1 MAGIDEK
8 WLRNIL
14 AEELEKAE
22 GLPDNAAEHIA
33 TVSEGKLKPGLQ
45 AAINAMRR
53 AVEED
58 RDPLA

>member
-1 MAGIDEK
+1 MDDK
-8 WLRNIL
+8 RLRQIL

-22 GLPDNAAEHIA
+22 GLPANAAEHI
-33 TVSEGKLKPGLQ
+33 TKIRGGELTPGIK
-45 AAINAMRR
+45 AAVNAMRR

>member
-1 MAGIDEK
+1 MTVQET

-14 AEELEKAE
+14 AEELEKVE
-22 GLPDNAAEHIA
+22 GLPPNSAKHIA
-33 TVSEGKLKPGLQ
+33 EIRKGELAPGLQ
-45 AAINAMRR
+45 AALNAMRR

>member
-1 MAGIDEK
+1 MDETR
-8 WLRNIL
+8 LREIL

-22 GLPDNAAEHIA
+22 GLPANAAEQI
-33 TVSEGKLKPGLQ
+33 TKVRGGELSPGIR
-45 AAINAMRR
+45 AAVNAMKR

>member
-1 MAGIDEK
+1 MAVDET

-22 GLPDNAAEHIA
+22 GLPANAAEQI
-33 TVSEGKLKPGLQ
+33 TKVRGGEVGPGIR
-45 AAINAMRR
+45 AALNAMRR